1 MKIGY
6 PCLNLTIGCTASRTF
21 RLKSFSEQRLIE
33 TVAGNLACLLRI
45 LQWNVERRIL
55 FFRITSDLVPFA
67 SHPVCRFD
75 WPGHFRE
82 TFARIGAFIR
92 SRNIRISMHPDP
104 FTLIN
109 SRDEAIF
116 ERSRREL
123 LYHAQVLDAMQLD
136 RTAKIQIHVGGV
148 YADRAGSIRRF
159 IERFA
164 SLDHAVRDRLV
175 VENEEKSYSLRDCL
189 TIHEATGLP
198 VLFDVFHHSI
208 LNHGEDLPTCLEK
221 VAPTWQA
228 RDGLPMVDYSTQ
240 ALGKPLGS
248 HTASIDLDDFQ
259 AFLRRSQ
266 PYDFDIMLEIKD
278 KEASAEKAVATAR
291 SDERFIVLDNS
302 SITLAPSRA
311 LQ

>member
-75 WPGHFRE
+75 WLGHFRE
-82 TFARIGAFIR
+82 TFTSIGAFIR
-92 SRNIRISMHPDP
+92 SHNIRISMHPDP

-148 YADRAGSIRRF
+148 YGDRAGSLKRF
-159 IERFA
+159 IERFGR
-164 SLDHAVRDRLV
+164 LDPAVRNRIV
-175 VENEEKSYSLRDCL
+175 VENDEKSYTLRDCL
-189 TIHEATGLP
+189 TIHEGTGLP
-198 VLFDVFHHSI
+198 VLFDVFHHFI
-208 LNHGEDLPTCLEK
+208 LNHGEGLRACLERT
-221 VAPTWQA
+221 ALTWDA
-228 RDGLPMVDYSTQ
+228 EDGIPMVDYSTQ
-240 ALGKPLGS
+240 AAGKPLGS
-248 HTASIDLDDFQ
+248 HAPSIDMEDFQ
-259 AFLRRSQ
+259 TFLTHSR
-266 PYDFDIMLEIKD
+266 PHDFDIMLEIKD
-278 KEASAEKAVATAR
+278 KEASAEKAVAAAR
-291 SDERFIVLDNS
+291 NDKRFALLDGPSVTFPS
-302 SITLAPSRA
+302 SHA
-311 LQ
+311 L